1 MESFGRRFLETI
13 VFRDFT
19 VLDILIGIG
28 GLILFLVVWRILK
41 RLLRTK
47 RPPIYAQVV
56 RCEACD
62 WQGQVSKHAG
72 RCPKCNAP
80 LGDQKA
86 KPYAKK

>member
-1 MESFGRRFLETI
+1 MESFDGSFLET
-13 VFRDFT
+13 VVSGGFT
-19 VLDILIGIG
+19 VMDILIGVG
-28 GLILFLVVWRILK
+28 GVILLVVFWRILK
-41 RLLRTK
+41 RLLRSD
-47 RPPIYAQVV
+47 RPPIYAQIAQ
-56 RCEACD
+56 CETCG